1 MSKNQKRNTYKSITG
16 WVLPFLLLLP
26 AFIYLPGILG
36 GIPFPS
42 DDAPYTD
49 LLITH
54 YPYTQYLKNSLVN
67 HQALPLWSSLI
78 YSGMPFS
85 ANPLAGLFYLPGWLA
100 MIFPLPE
107 GISIVLALHIIF
119 GSWGFYIFL
128 KKEGV
133 SDIPAL
139 LGALAFGL
147 MPKITAHYGA
157 GHITLIYAIS
167 WTPWLFVARKNDR
180 IGLISGVTAAML
192 FLADPR
198 WAVYAG
204 VLWIGYSIAHRQF
217 DQWREEFIYFSKA
230 GLAALLIASPLIL
243 PLIELSKLSTRSAMN
258 INDMLVS
265 SLPAD
270 KLMGIIVPSHGGNI
284 EWFMYSGGLILSL
297 FILQFADR
305 RLRKK
310 NFFWIICVIVS
321 VFISLGVGLSSAPWL
336 ANIPIISLL
345 RVPPRALF
353 LMGFSLA
360 VIAGF
365 TIDTILKQQIDNKPM
380 LKTAAGILSF
390 SILMIIGLAINLKG
404 EDPFIFW
411 GLGFLGITTLVL
423 IPLIKNKDW
432 QFLVW
437 LLVLFLLMDLF
448 YVNVKNYS
456 VRAAEGNE
464 NGWQAFEEYFPLEG
478 EYFRIYSPSYS
489 IPQQIAAEYNL
500 ELADGVDPL
509 QLKTYSE
516 FMGISTR
523 VNTTGYSVSI
533 PSFAT
538 GHPESD
544 NSGSIPSA
552 EHLSLLGV
560 KYVISE
566 YELDNWLWELQDK
579 RSNKFV
585 YLNGT
590 YHGMAWIESPGEIL
604 SIVDPVPVNIR
615 PATIISKE
623 PNQIVVWSEGPG
635 ELVLSEI
642 VYPGWSATI
651 DGEPTKIDIAYDIL
665 RSVSLSEGEHV
676 VVFSFNPVSVYIG
689 LLLAGGCWIN
699 ILLILLRK
707 RL

>member
-16 WVLPFLLLLP
+16 WVPPFLLLLP
-26 AFIYLPGILG
+26 ALIYLPGILG

-54 YPYTQYLKNSLVN
+54 YPYTQYLKTSLVN

-85 ANPLAGLFYLPGWLA
+85 ANPLAGVFYLPGWLA
-100 MIFPLPE
+100 MFFPLPE

-119 GSWGFYIFL
+119 GSSGFYIFL

-167 WTPWLFVARKNDR
+167 WTPWLFVARKKDR
-180 IGLISGVTAAML
+180 IGWISGVAAAML

-217 DQWREEFIYFSKA
+217 DQWREELIYFSKA

-243 PLIELSKLSTRSAMN
+243 PLIELSKLATRSTMN

-265 SLPAD
+265 SLPAE

-297 FILQFADR
+297 FIIQFADR
-305 RLRKK
+305 YLRKK

-321 VFISLGVGLSSAPWL
+321 VFLSLGVGLSSAPWL
-336 ANIPIISLL
+336 ANLPIISLL
-345 RVPPRALF
+345 RVPSRALF

-360 VIAGF
+360 VIASF

-390 SILMIIGLAINLKG
+390 SIFMIIGLAINLKG
-404 EDPFIFW
+404 GDIFIFW

-437 LLVLFLLMDLF
+437 LLGLFLLMDLF

-456 VRAAEGNE
+456 VRAAEDNE
-464 NGWQAFEEYFPLEG
+464 NSWQAFEEYFPLEG

-516 FMGISTR
+516 FMDISTR

-533 PSFAT
+533 PPFAT

-566 YELDNWLWELQDK
+566 YELDNWLWKLQGK

-590 YHGMAWIESPGEIL
+590 YHGMAWIEPPGEIL

-615 PATIISKE
+615 PATIISKK
-623 PNQIVVWSEGPG
+623 PNQIVVRSEGPG

-676 VVFSFNPVSVYIG
+676 VVFSFNPVSIYIG

-699 ILLILLRK
+699 ILLILVRK